1 VAERSLS
8 VGVAMFAALT
18 LCACIPLPIPGD
30 NARGRSG
37 LDKDAVSSLQAGV
50 STREDVLLALGE
62 PGAFASDGSWFSYVS
77 LYNEGSWVLL
87 FPDPRLTLMLMNP
100 ELGFAADRIQYQALR
115 VFFDRGGRVREL
127 LTDGGTCSSPCLEL
141 YRGSSSDKL
150 LHLLLYE
157 RSKSFLEHGEV
168 IHDYFVAAALRS
180 DEIWLPGAIMVTNRA
195 LVFLEL
201 GETGP
206 LFQRSLRL
214 PTLAIASVDWGADH
228 GGASREPTARVT
240 RVDGS
245 QEVFGFRHLPS
256 DAPQG
261 ALTFD
266 QERAHRFI
274 ETVLLLRSESKP

>member
-1 VAERSLS
+1 MAARSLA
-8 VGVAMFAALT
+8 VGIAMFASLT
-18 LCACIPLPIPGD
+18 LCACIALPISGE
-30 NARGRSG
+30 NAKGRSS

-77 LYNEGSWVLL
+77 LYSEGSWMLL
-87 FPDPRLTLMLMNP
+87 FPDPRLTLMFMDP
-100 ELGFAADRIQYQALR
+100 EFGFSADRIQYQALR

-127 LTDGGTCSSPCLEL
+127 LTDVGTCSSPCLEL
-141 YRGSSSDKL
+141 YRGSSSDTL
-150 LHLLLYE
+150 LHLLLYA

-180 DEIWLPGAIMVTNRA
+180 DEHWLPGVIMVTNRA

-206 LFQRSLRL
+206 LFQKALRL
-214 PTLAIASVDWGADH
+214 PALAIASVDLDADH
-228 GGASREPTARVT
+228 GASREPTARVT
-240 RVDGS
+240 RADGS
-245 QEVFGFRHLPS
+245 RQVFGFRHLPS
-256 DAPQG
+256 DALQE

-266 QERAHRFI
+266 QERTSRFV
-274 ETVLLLRSESKP
+274 ETVLLLSSGSKR